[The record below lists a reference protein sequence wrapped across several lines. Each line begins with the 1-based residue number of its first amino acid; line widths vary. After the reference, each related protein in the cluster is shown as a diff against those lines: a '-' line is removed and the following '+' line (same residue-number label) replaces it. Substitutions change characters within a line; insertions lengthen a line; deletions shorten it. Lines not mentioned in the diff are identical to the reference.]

1 MIQEN
6 GLEELRYPEGKECDF
21 HPLPPASC
29 TAKHKT
35 LFDRYL
41 LNIVS
46 EWDHLEGCC
55 TEMPLSHHSAAYT
68 ASERVQVISKEKD
81 DRGRRRECRVFEA
94 LILEAKA
101 KGKGRWIR
109 GWGHLRW
116 MFQTQS
122 FF

>member
-1 MIQEN
+1 MKMIQEN

-46 EWDHLEGCC
+46 E
-55 TEMPLSHHSAAYT
+55 
-68 ASERVQVISKEKD
+68 
-81 DRGRRRECRVFEA
+81 
-94 LILEAKA
+94 
-101 KGKGRWIR
+101 
-109 GWGHLRW
+109 
-116 MFQTQS
+116 
-122 FF
+122 

>member
-1 MIQEN
+1 MKLLKFSSKCDLMKMIQEN

-46 EWDHLEGCC
+46 E
-55 TEMPLSHHSAAYT
+55 
-68 ASERVQVISKEKD
+68 
-81 DRGRRRECRVFEA
+81 
-94 LILEAKA
+94 
-101 KGKGRWIR
+101 
-109 GWGHLRW
+109 
-116 MFQTQS
+116 
-122 FF
+122 